1 MYRTDLSII
10 GLAVALRLQEA
21 WQCVLQECGLEQD
34 EQAYVDGFTTV
45 LMVPFLKWA
54 RGATFREVS
63 DGTMVFEGTLIRCA
77 RRLME
82 LMNQVIVA
90 AQQIG
95 DQKMEEQI
103 QQALDSM
110 QRGIMFCGSLYLA

>member
-1 MYRTDLSII
+1 MEHD
-10 GLAVALRLQEA
+10 
-21 WQCVLQECGLEQD
+21 EQD
-34 EQAYVDGFTTV
+34 YVDGFTTV

-63 DGTMVFEGTLIRCA
+63 DGTMIFEGTLIRCA

-82 LMNQVIVA
+82 LINQVIVA

-95 DQKMEEQI
+95 EKEMEDQMTK
-103 QQALDSM
+103 ALNAM

>member
-1 MYRTDLSII
+1 MLVFNSTNSHSF
-10 GLAVALRLQEA
+10 
-21 WQCVLQECGLEQD
+21 LQECGLEQD
-34 EQAYVDGFTTV
+34 EQQYVDGFTTV

-63 DGTMVFEGTLIRCA
+63 DGTMIFEGTLIRCA

-95 DQKMEEQI
+95 DQEME
-103 QQALDSM
+103 QQVQKALESM